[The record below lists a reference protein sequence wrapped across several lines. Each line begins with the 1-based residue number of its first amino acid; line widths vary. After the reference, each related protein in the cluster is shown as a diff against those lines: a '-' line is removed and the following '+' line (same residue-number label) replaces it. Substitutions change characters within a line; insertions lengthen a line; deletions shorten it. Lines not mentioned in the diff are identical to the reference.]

1 MFINQNKHQDHLFF
15 MKLALSQAQR
25 NLGNTNENPSVGC
38 VITKNNMVISAACTS
53 IKGRPHAEHNAIKLS
68 RTNLEG
74 RISMAKCSPKASKK
88 GRLVIKLVHKE
99 TGEFYTTTIN
109 DKIRKEEQKEKLSLM
124 KYSRK
129 LRKKVK
135 FSQEKA

>member
-1 MFINQNKHQDHLFF
+1 
-15 MKLALSQAQR
+15 
-25 NLGNTNENPSVGC
+25 
-38 VITKNNMVISAACTS
+38 
-53 IKGRPHAEHNAIKLS
+53 
-68 RTNLEG
+68 
-74 RISMAKCSPKASKK
+74 MAKCSPKASKK
-88 GRLVIKLVHKE
+88 GRLVIKLTHKA

-109 DKIRKEEQKEKLSLM
+109 DKIRKELQKEKLSLM